1 MFFKQLFDPKLAQYS
16 YLIGCQATGE
26 ALIIDPMRDIDQY
39 LNLAA
44 GEKLKITKAADT
56 HIHADY
62 VSGLREFAENDTKVY
77 ASDEGGEDWRYEWLI
92 NSDYDYQLLKN
103 GDIIKVGNIRV
114 KAWHTPGHTPEHL
127 SYYIIDGAVS
137 DQPLGIATGDFI
149 FVGDVGRPDLLE
161 SAAGE
166 AGAME
171 PSAKRLYHSIEDF
184 KNESEY
190 LQVWPG
196 HGAGSACGKALGA
209 VPGSTVGYELRFNN
223 SIQEAS
229 SEQNFVDY
237 ILDGQP
243 EPPYY
248 FARMKRVNKKG
259 PDLLGTLPRPPKIT
273 LPDILENIKNQN
285 AVVIDTR
292 DMKKFMKGHLPGSI
306 CAPLSKQFNTVAG
319 CYVEPEQNIYLII
332 ENEDVDEA
340 VRDLVRI
347 GLDKIAG
354 FITPVEI
361 DAIKEKDGKLESI
374 EAIDFKEMK
383 EYQNSENVRV
393 LDVRKKSEYE
403 SGHVKDA
410 LNIAHTRLLPR
421 EDDLP
426 GDQTLAIHCAA
437 GGRSAYA
444 ASYLK
449 SAGFSVKWV
458 YDNFE
463 NAEEIYDIEK

>member
-16 YLIGCQATGE
+16 YLVGCQATGE

-39 LNLAA
+39 LKIASDEN
-44 GEKLKITKAADT
+44 LKITKAADT

-62 VSGLREFAENDTKVY
+62 VSGLREFAENGAKIY
-77 ASDEGGEDWRYEWLI
+77 ASDEGGEEWRYEWLI
-92 NSDYDYQLLKN
+92 NSDYDYQLLKD
-103 GDIIKVGNIRV
+103 GDIIEVGNVRI

-127 SYYIIDGAVS
+127 SYYIIDQAVS

-166 AGAME
+166 KGAME
-171 PSAKRLYHSIEDF
+171 PSAKELYHSIEDF
-184 KNESEY
+184 KDESEY

-223 SIQEAS
+223 SIREAT
-229 SEQNFVDY
+229 SEQNFVNY

-248 FARMKRVNKKG
+248 FARMKRVNKSG
-259 PDLLGTLPRPPKIT
+259 PDVLGTLPRPPKVT
-273 LPDILENIKNQN
+273 VNDILENLKSEN
-285 AVVIDTR
+285 AIVIDTR
-292 DMKKFMKGHLPGSI
+292 NIKEFMKGHLSGSL
-306 CAPLSKQFNTVAG
+306 CAPLNKQFNTVAG
-319 CYVEPEQNIYLII
+319 CYVEPEQHIFLII
-332 ENEDVDEA
+332 ENEKVDEA

-347 GLDKIAG
+347 GLDRIRG
-354 FITPVEI
+354 FVTPVEV
-361 DAIKEKDGKLESI
+361 DTYKEKNGELESI
-374 EAIDFKEMK
+374 PAIDFNEMK
-383 EYQNSENVRV
+383 ELQKSENLQV
-393 LDVRKKSEYE
+393 LDVRKRSEYE
-403 SGHVKDA
+403 NGHIPDA
-410 LNIAHTRLLPR
+410 LNIAHTRLLPQ
-421 EDDLP
+421 EDEIPD
-426 GDQTLAIHCAA
+426 DQSLAIHCAA

-449 SAGFSVKWV
+449 SRGFSVKWV

-463 NAEEIYDIEK
+463 NAEKIYDIEK